1 MTITYWIQHA
11 DFESEDL
18 GLIGRSDAQ
27 AVFTAHN
34 WKAEHK
40 RQQSLVDKGR
50 ENCDPGMG
58 FVSDDKRILHL
69 CPQRSGRVLCHY
81 HFDSTWRF
89 LWLVPWRGQKQE
101 YWFEATLDDA
111 ADVVSRFFAN
121 DHKWMKR
128 RARSGS
134 KTAELEAV

>member
-27 AVFTAHN
+27 VVFRKHN
-34 WKAEHK
+34 WKSELK
-40 RQQSLVDKGR
+40 RQQALVDKGK

-58 FVSDDKRILHL
+58 FVSNDKRILHL
-69 CPQRSGRVLCHY
+69 CPTPSGRVMCHY

-89 LWLVPWRGQKQE
+89 LWLVPLRGQKQE
-101 YWFEATLDDA
+101 YWFEPRLDEA
-111 ADVVSRFFAN
+111 VDVVSRFFAN
-121 DHKWMKR
+121 DHKWLKR
-128 RARSGS
+128 RAKVGS
-134 KTAELEAV
+134 QVFEADLA